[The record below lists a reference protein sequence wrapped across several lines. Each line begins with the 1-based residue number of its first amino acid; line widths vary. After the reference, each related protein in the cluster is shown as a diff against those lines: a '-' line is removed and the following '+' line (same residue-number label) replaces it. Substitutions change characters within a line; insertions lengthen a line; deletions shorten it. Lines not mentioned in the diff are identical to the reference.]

1 MNSYLNG
8 SRCIYNLW
16 TLSFSDKGILVSQE
30 IIQWSS
36 LKLVTIFLR
45 SLVNTV
51 VVILSLLP
59 LCLYEF
65 GYSFP
70 LERFVR
76 DVLRYYN
83 FNLAH
88 IHPNRWIILSL
99 FEKLLRILNEEPSIK
114 VFRQCYTLISS
125 IEGGPS
131 IPWFLTFIN
140 KLNGPI
146 KNIMRGKSSRLKQ

>member
-8 SRCIYNLW
+8 SRGIYNLW
-16 TLSFSDKGILVSQE
+16 TLSFSDKGMLVSQE

-45 SLVNTV
+45 SPVNTV

-59 LCLYEF
+59 LYQYEF
-65 GYSFP
+65 GYSFS

-83 FNLAH
+83 FSLVH
-88 IHPNRWIILSL
+88 IHRNGWIILSL
-99 FEKLLRILNEEPSIK
+99 FEKLLRILNEKPSIK

-131 IPWFLTFIN
+131 IPWFFYLH
-140 KLNGPI
+140 
-146 KNIMRGKSSRLKQ
+146 Q